1 MDKYAIS
8 RNIKNALNDMGLT
21 QKELAKNTGLSE
33 VTLSRYMNGI
43 RQPTAYSLYRI
54 ALALKVPVESLMD
67 GIEDGNDEKAQEI
80 IRKDFDDFENLE
92 SGFDDSEI
100 IRTCLTEREKTV
112 LKMRLCESKT
122 LQEVAN
128 QFNVT
133 RERIRQIEAK
143 GLRKL
148 VGKDVMLKE
157 YLE

>member
-67 GIEDGNDEKAQEI
+67 GVDDGNEEKAQE
-80 IRKDFDDFENLE
+80 N
-92 SGFDDSEI
+92 
-100 IRTCLTEREKTV
+100 
-112 LKMRLCESKT
+112 
-122 LQEVAN
+122 
-128 QFNVT
+128 NV
-133 RERIRQIEAK
+133 
-143 GLRKL
+143 
-148 VGKDVMLKE
+148 
-157 YLE
+157 

>member
-1 MDKYAIS
+1 
-8 RNIKNALNDMGLT
+8 MGMS
-21 QKELAKNTGLSE
+21 QKRLAEQTGLSE
-33 VTLSRYMNGI
+33 VTLSRYMKGI

-54 ALALKVPVESLMD
+54 SLALKVPVESLMD
-67 GIEDGNDEKAQEI
+67 GVEDGNDEKAQEI
-80 IRKDFDDFENLE
+80 IQKDFDDFENLE
-92 SGFDDSEI
+92 SDFDDSEI
-100 IRTCLTEREKTV
+100 IRTNLTDREKTV
-112 LKMRLCESKT
+112 LKMRLVESKT

-128 QFNVT
+128 HFNVT

>member
-33 VTLSRYMNGI
+33 VTLSRYMQGV

-54 ALALKVPVESLMD
+54 SMFLGVPLESLMD
-67 GIEDGNDEKAQEI
+67 GVEDEEKAQEI
-80 IRKDFDDFENLE
+80 IQKDFENFENLE
-92 SGFDDSEI
+92 NGFDDSEV
-100 IRTCLTEREKTV
+100 IRTSLTERERTV

-128 QFNVT
+128 HFNVT

-148 VGKDVMLKE
+148 VGNGASLKE